1 MIVALWKRMKAN
13 SVGGAELEAIQQSL
27 LANGVFESPA
37 SIARTLADH
46 GAVLIYPEVLEAD
59 VRWRWRNVLGPF
71 APEELN
77 FDTPAAAV
85 KWIEKLDD
93 SYRQLDES
101 GLEQLR
107 ERALS
112 LKRELELVAV
122 SERTGNKNRELAQEV
137 VQWLAVWLQNPQIF
151 KDWFALRQNTAE
163 FRQRFE
169 S

>member
-1 MIVALWKRMKAN
+1 MLVGLWKQMNTN
-13 SVGGAELEAIQQSL
+13 SVGAAELDAIQQSL
-27 LANGVFESPA
+27 LANGVSESPA

-46 GAVLIYPEVLEAD
+46 GAVLVHPEILEAD
-59 VRWRWRNVLGPF
+59 LSWRRRNVLGPF

-93 SYRQLDES
+93 SCRQLDES

-107 ERALS
+107 ELALS
-112 LKRELELVAV
+112 IKRELELVAA
-122 SERTGNKNRELAQEV
+122 SERIGNRNRELAQEV
-137 VQWLAVWLQNPQIF
+137 AQWLAVWLQNPQIF
-151 KDWFALRQNTAE
+151 KDWFALLRDTAE
-163 FRQRFE
+163 FRRRFE